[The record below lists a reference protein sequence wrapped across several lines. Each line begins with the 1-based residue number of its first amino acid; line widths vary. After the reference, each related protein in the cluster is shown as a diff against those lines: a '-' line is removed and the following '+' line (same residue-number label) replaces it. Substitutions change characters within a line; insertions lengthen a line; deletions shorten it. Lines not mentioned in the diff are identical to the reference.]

1 MSKTKGINMP
11 HNPVEYDAIAEQL
24 FAPVYPVIA
33 HAIAERTK
41 KREGRLLDAGCGG
54 GHLAISV
61 LREGAFSHL
70 TLLDEN
76 AKALEL
82 ADARVR
88 DELAGEACAPA
99 TLSTC
104 CSDICAPDLAER
116 IDGPFD
122 LIVSRGSM
130 PFWDNQPAAFKNLYS
145 LLAPGGVA
153 YVGGGMGS
161 SELRRSIAAKMAE
174 IRAQNGG
181 EGPSMFDSSKSKALK
196 TEDYVALFQEMGV
209 NCTVIANEEEGRWF
223 MFEKQGE

>member
-1 MSKTKGINMP
+1 MP
-11 HNPVEYDAIAEQL
+11 HNPVEYDAIAEEL

-33 HAIAERTK
+33 RAITERAK
-41 KREGRLLDAGCGG
+41 KREGRLLDVGCGG

-61 LREGAFSHL
+61 LREGAFNHL

-82 ADARVR
+82 ANARVR
-88 DELAGEACAPA
+88 NELTGEACAPA

-145 LLAPGGVA
+145 LLAPSGVA

-196 TEDYVALFQEMGV
+196 TEDYVTLFQEMDV
-209 NCTVIANEEEGRWF
+209 SCIVIANDEEGRWF
-223 MFEKQGE
+223 MLKKPAE

>member
-1 MSKTKGINMP
+1 MP

-33 HAIAERTK
+33 RAIAERTD
-41 KREGRLLDAGCGG
+41 KRAGRLLDAGCGG

-61 LREGAFSHL
+61 LREGAFGHL
-70 TLLDEN
+70 TLLDED

-82 ADARVR
+82 ASARVR
-88 DELAGEACAPA
+88 AELAGESCAPV

-104 CSDICAPDLAER
+104 CSDICAPDLAEQ
-116 IDGPFD
+116 INGPFD

-130 PFWDNQPAAFKNLYS
+130 PFWDDQPAAFKNLYN
-145 LLAPGGVA
+145 LLAPGGVG

-196 TEDYVALFQEMGV
+196 TEDYLALFREMGV
-209 NCTVIANEEEGRWF
+209 NCTVIANNEEGRWF
-223 MFEKQGE
+223 MFEKAGE